1 MMRFEKTGLSLLL
14 VGLLTACGSR
24 PYVQTAPIP
33 DGGHADPSESI
44 EIRVVNLNYSD
55 ARLWLVVRR
64 GMRHPLGTVTGK
76 DDGTFVIPWRFSA
89 PVFIEIDLVG
99 GGRCTSDQLVLDPGD
114 WVDFQI
120 PVAFREGSSC
130 GGAGTPSMTPV

>member
-1 MMRFEKTGLSLLL
+1 MTRLEKTGLLFTFA
-14 VGLLTACGSR
+14 GLLTACGSG
-24 PYVQTAPIP
+24 PYVATAPTP
-33 DGGHADPSESI
+33 EADQADRSESI

-76 DDGTFVIPWRFSA
+76 DDGTFVVPWRFSA
-89 PVFIEIDLVG
+89 PVFLEIDLLG

-114 WVDFQI
+114 WVDFRI

-130 GGAGTPSMTPV
+130 GWPGNHS